1 VAGTQ
6 NFAAPSFWR
15 YDIISSQTSIMSS
28 QSVIEYDGIYYW
40 CGVDR
45 FLMYNGVVKEIPNA
59 MNQNWFFDNLNYQ
72 QRQKVWAQKVP
83 RFGEIWWYYPRGDA
97 TECTDAI
104 VYNVREN
111 TWYDAG
117 QALGAQRSAGY
128 FSQVF
133 AYPVNAGW
141 DVSTAQPLTAGTYD
155 LTNGSDLLYA
165 NTYDGDVVFNCT
177 VTGNGIPSNTRIV
190 GITTSGIKT
199 LNTLVGGSAYTNG
212 TYTNVP
218 LTGGSGFSAT
228 ANITVSG
235 GAVTAVTLVSAGS
248 AYVVGDTLS
257 ATAASIGG
265 TGAGFSIN
273 VATLWGMILTMSN
286 NAVATISGVAVSF
299 TTTPGLIS
307 LWQHEYG
314 LDEVR
319 GQNQNAIESYF
330 ETNDLGWVSGG
341 PSEPGMVGQN
351 NWLDLERLEPDFL
364 QIGEMELYITGR
376 PYAQVE
382 DVTSGPYTFLPG
394 TGKIDLREQ
403 RRELRLK
410 FRSDVQGGDYQMG
423 RVIVSADFG
432 DVRGY
437 GGS

>member
-1 VAGTQ
+1 
-6 NFAAPSFWR
+6 
-15 YDIISSQTSIMSS
+15 
-28 QSVIEYDGIYYW
+28 
-40 CGVDR
+40 
-45 FLMYNGVVKEIPNA
+45 
-59 MNQNWFFDNLNYQ
+59 
-72 QRQKVWAQKVP
+72 
-83 RFGEIWWYYPRGDA
+83 
-97 TECTDAI
+97 
-104 VYNVREN
+104 
-111 TWYDAG
+111 
-117 QALGAQRSAGY
+117 
-128 FSQVF
+128 
-133 AYPVNAGW
+133 
-141 DVSTAQPLTAGTYD
+141 
-155 LTNGSDLLYA
+155 
-165 NTYDGDVVFNCT
+165 
-177 VTGNGIPSNTRIV
+177 
-190 GITTSGIKT
+190 
-199 LNTLVGGSAYTNG
+199 
-212 TYTNVP
+212 
-218 LTGGSGFSAT
+218 
-228 ANITVSG
+228 VSG

-286 NAVATISGVAVSF
+286 NAVATLSGVAVSF

-376 PYAQVE
+376 PYAQVD